1 MSLLICM
8 LVISLIVNVTAS
20 PRHKRQIIDTAA
32 IDTMPLAGDAA
43 VVVEDTVVEDPPVIP
58 AYGMIQQPLRI
69 TMQFLFAKN
78 KFYTYNGYFK
88 FEMKY
93 GKTVLNGKENELVT
107 NKHFSSAAL
116 CQFCV
121 SSTSALLHTLVGG
134 SVHKEKSLI
143 GLLIVARFALFTLAR
158 RAKFHVRYL
167 STSTNCNFQDG
178 KLLFFN
184 IVVHSRPTPCRF
196 MLFNKTATDSSDQ
209 ACSTFAMARTGQFP
223 AIACACQSVSS
234 TNLDA
239 TIKDRRFFSGT
250 FLSSSDTMEKSS
262 KSSSTPSAGRR
273 SRQRRTAE
281 KKNSVGGSVGQLS
294 LLASTADGR
303 KRKSKAGTQL
313 KNLLAPTYKTRC
325 EEFRRV
331 FKEPA
336 ENEKLVIDYSCAYQK
351 EILLHGRMYL
361 SQNWLC
367 FYSNIFKWETQVTI
381 RYKDIVAVT
390 KERTAK
396 IIPNAIYVVTNTNE
410 KLFFTSFSARDK
422 TFMML
427 FRLWQYALLDQ
438 VVYPGDMWS
447 WAQHGYDE
455 ADLSESEVEEEA
467 AVAYEEL
474 GATYGA
480 EMVDSNVGVEIAS
493 SEQIRFR
500 NCRQKGSGSTIRSQ
514 PPPPSS
520 HLSLTNKPASSSSS
534 SSSNSS
540 GRNGG
545 PGLAPKGT
553 KDRLHGKCRSLVDFH
568 GLTMAAAV
576 PDSSSPAPARF
587 TSNDLS
593 ENDNDDLDDDDDE
606 EEACCPCTTH
616 RGRELL
622 NTVCPLSVDQLFLWL
637 FTDSEFFRQLHHVR
651 KSKNMILSDWKIDRT
666 TKAKLRQISYS
677 VAVNHAL
684 APKSCEVVEKQE
696 CTEVS
701 RAGKVYVIKVEVQ
714 NFGIPY
720 SDAFQVD
727 LTYCLTKV
735 AENQCR
741 LRVNAQ
747 VVYRKS
753 CWGIVKRKL
762 LKLEC
767 HRLGLTSALPSDHSV
782 ESNSENKLHIL
793 SEEVEAQDQE
803 SEKSSRAKLEH
814 YAVIIIALL
823 CILILLC
830 LWMLF
835 RQRTEYA
842 ETFHE
847 QQRAECSFEKMI
859 SEFRHLVMQ
868 ESLILQTIVNSSS
881 VQQQLLRNLHQ
892 WNEALQLAVSMLQSA
907 KLTNAENII
916 SSLTVD
922 KFNATTL
929 FTRFTSLWR
938 RVPKG

>member
-1 MSLLICM
+1 MSDICRRRQ
-8 LVISLIVNVTAS
+8 TA
-20 PRHKRQIIDTAA
+20 I
-32 IDTMPLAGDAA
+32 
-43 VVVEDTVVEDPPVIP
+43 
-58 AYGMIQQPLRI
+58 
-69 TMQFLFAKN
+69 
-78 KFYTYNGYFK
+78 FK
-88 FEMKY
+88 ME
-93 GKTVLNGKENELVT
+93 
-107 NKHFSSAAL
+107 
-116 CQFCV
+116 
-121 SSTSALLHTLVGG
+121 
-134 SVHKEKSLI
+134 
-143 GLLIVARFALFTLAR
+143 
-158 RAKFHVRYL
+158 
-167 STSTNCNFQDG
+167 
-178 KLLFFN
+178 
-184 IVVHSRPTPCRF
+184 
-196 MLFNKTATDSSDQ
+196 NKTATDNSDQ
-209 ACSTFAMARTGQFP
+209 TCSTLPMARTGQLP
-223 AIACACQSVSS
+223 AIACACQSISSS

-250 FLSSSDTMEKSS
+250 FLSSSMDTMEKSS
-262 KSSSTPSAGRR
+262 KSSSTASAGRR
-273 SRQRRTAE
+273 SRQRRSE
-281 KKNSVGGSVGQLS
+281 KKNSVGNSVGQLS

-455 ADLSESEVEEEA
+455 ADLSESEVEEAIADEQ
-467 AVAYEEL
+467 L
-474 GATYGA
+474 GATYG
-480 EMVDSNVGVEIAS
+480 EETTVDSNIGVELSS

-500 NCRQKGSGSTIRSQ
+500 NCRQKGSGSTTTVRSRR
-514 PPPPSS
+514 PPFPSR
-520 HLSLTNKPASSSSS
+520 LSLTTNKPALTVGNGGEKPLRTVQSNGATVGSTAVSSGNSSSSSSSTTSSSSS
-534 SSSNSS
+534 SSSS
-540 GRNGG
+540 RNGPVG
-545 PGLAPKGT
+545 AGLAPKGA
-553 KDRLHGKCRSLVDFH
+553 KDRLHGKSRSLVDF
-568 GLTMAAAV
+568 GLTMAAGTATATAV
-576 PDSSSPAPARF
+576 PDSSSPAPAPARF
-587 TSNDLS
+587 TSNDMS
-593 ENDNDDLDDDDDE
+593 ENDDEDDDE
-606 EEACCPCTTH
+606 EEEEEAEEACCPCSTH

-651 KSKNMILSDWKIDRT
+651 KSKNIILSDWKIDRT

-701 RAGKVYVIKVEVQ
+701 KAGKVYVIKVEVQ

-735 AENQCR
+735 GENQCR

-753 CWGIVKRKL
+753 CWGIVKSIIEKNAMVNMLIHFSEMGKL

-793 SEEVEAQDQE
+793 CNDEVEVQNQE
-803 SEKSSRAKLEH
+803 SAKSSRAKLEH

-823 CILILLC
+823 VVIFDISVVSFKKENFGVFFSFHFRLCILILLC

-835 RQRTEYA
+835 WQKTDSA
-842 ETFHE
+842 EIFHE
-847 QQRAECSFEKMI
+847 QRAECSFEKMI

-907 KLTNAENII
+907 KLTNAENVI

-922 KFNATTL
+922 KFNATKL
-929 FTRFTSLWR
+929 FT
-938 RVPKG
+938 

>member
-1 MSLLICM
+1 MSDICRRRR
-8 LVISLIVNVTAS
+8 TA
-20 PRHKRQIIDTAA
+20 I
-32 IDTMPLAGDAA
+32 
-43 VVVEDTVVEDPPVIP
+43 
-58 AYGMIQQPLRI
+58 
-69 TMQFLFAKN
+69 
-78 KFYTYNGYFK
+78 FK
-88 FEMKY
+88 ME
-93 GKTVLNGKENELVT
+93 
-107 NKHFSSAAL
+107 
-116 CQFCV
+116 
-121 SSTSALLHTLVGG
+121 
-134 SVHKEKSLI
+134 
-143 GLLIVARFALFTLAR
+143 
-158 RAKFHVRYL
+158 
-167 STSTNCNFQDG
+167 
-178 KLLFFN
+178 
-184 IVVHSRPTPCRF
+184 
-196 MLFNKTATDSSDQ
+196 NKTATDSSDQ

-273 SRQRRTAE
+273 SRQRRSAE

-313 KNLLAPTYKTRC
+313 KNASDYANVQFVVVYPFFLQLLAPTYKTRC

-500 NCRQKGSGSTIRSQ
+500 NCRQKGSGSTICSRP

-520 HLSLTNKPASSSSS
+520 HLSLTNKPATLAVGDGGVKPLRTVKSNGATGATTATGISSGNISSSSSS

-606 EEACCPCTTH
+606 EEAEEACCPCTTH

-696 CTEVS
+696 CTEFS

-753 CWGIVKRKL
+753 CWGIVKSIIEKNAMVNMLIHFSEMGKL

-793 SEEVEAQDQE
+793 SDEVEAQDQE

-835 RQRTEYA
+835 RQRTDYA

-907 KLTNAENII
+907 KLTNAENLI

-929 FTRFTSLWR
+929 FT
-938 RVPKG
+938 

>member
-1 MSLLICM
+1 LK
-8 LVISLIVNVTAS
+8 LVYKKLQRHAFFKCRPVPILCQLYIGIV
-20 PRHKRQIIDTAA
+20 
-32 IDTMPLAGDAA
+32 
-43 VVVEDTVVEDPPVIP
+43 
-58 AYGMIQQPLRI
+58 AYGQVNQDVH
-69 TMQFLFAKN
+69 FLIES
-78 KFYTYNGYFK
+78 KFI
-88 FEMKY
+88 
-93 GKTVLNGKENELVT
+93 
-107 NKHFSSAAL
+107 
-116 CQFCV
+116 
-121 SSTSALLHTLVGG
+121 
-134 SVHKEKSLI
+134 KEKSLI
-143 GLLIVARFALFTLAR
+143 GLLIVTRFVVFILAR
-158 RAKFHVRYL
+158 RAKVPCQIFVDVDRL
-167 STSTNCNFQDG
+167 QF
-178 KLLFFN
+178 
-184 IVVHSRPTPCRF
+184 SRW
-196 MLFNKTATDSSDQ
+196 KTTDNSDQ
-209 ACSTFAMARTGQFP
+209 TCSTLPMARTGQLP
-223 AIACACQSVSS
+223 AIACACQSISSS

-250 FLSSSDTMEKSS
+250 FLSSSMDTMEKSS
-262 KSSSTPSAGRR
+262 KSSSTASAGRR
-273 SRQRRTAE
+273 SRQRRSE
-281 KKNSVGGSVGQLS
+281 KKNSVGNSVGQLS

-455 ADLSESEVEEEA
+455 ADLSESEVEEAIADEQ
-467 AVAYEEL
+467 L
-474 GATYGA
+474 GATYG
-480 EMVDSNVGVEIAS
+480 EETTVDSNIGVELSS

-500 NCRQKGSGSTIRSQ
+500 NCRQKGSGSTTTVRSRR
-514 PPPPSS
+514 PPFPSR
-520 HLSLTNKPASSSSS
+520 LSLTTNKPALTV
-534 SSSNSS
+534 
-540 GRNGG
+540 GNGG
-545 PGLAPKGT
+545 EKPLRTVQSNGATVVGAGLAPKGA
-553 KDRLHGKCRSLVDFH
+553 KDRLHGKSRSLVDF
-568 GLTMAAAV
+568 GLTMAAGTATATAV
-576 PDSSSPAPARF
+576 SDSSSPAPAPARF
-587 TSNDLS
+587 TSNDMS
-593 ENDNDDLDDDDDE
+593 ENDDEDDDE
-606 EEACCPCTTH
+606 EEEEEAEEACCPCSTH

-651 KSKNMILSDWKIDRT
+651 KSKNIILSDWKIDRT

-701 RAGKVYVIKVEVQ
+701 KAGKVYVIKVEVQ

-735 AENQCR
+735 GENQCR

-753 CWGIVKRKL
+753 CWGIVKSIIEKNAMVNMLIHFSEMGKL

-793 SEEVEAQDQE
+793 CNDEVEVQNQE
-803 SEKSSRAKLEH
+803 SAKSSRAKLEH

-835 RQRTEYA
+835 WQKTDSA
-842 ETFHE
+842 EIFHE
-847 QQRAECSFEKMI
+847 QRAECSFEKMI

-907 KLTNAENII
+907 KLTNAENVI

-922 KFNATTL
+922 KFNATKL
-929 FTRFTSLWR
+929 FT
-938 RVPKG
+938 

>member
-1 MSLLICM
+1 LCQLYIG
-8 LVISLIVNVTAS
+8 IV
-20 PRHKRQIIDTAA
+20 
-32 IDTMPLAGDAA
+32 
-43 VVVEDTVVEDPPVIP
+43 
-58 AYGMIQQPLRI
+58 AYGQVKQDVH
-69 TMQFLFAKN
+69 FLV
-78 KFYTYNGYFK
+78 
-88 FEMKY
+88 EI
-93 GKTVLNGKENELVT
+93 
-107 NKHFSSAAL
+107 
-116 CQFCV
+116 
-121 SSTSALLHTLVGG
+121 
-134 SVHKEKSLI
+134 HKEKSLL
-143 GLLIVARFALFTLAR
+143 GLLIVVRFVVFTLAR
-158 RAKFHVRYL
+158 RAKVPCQIFVDVDRL
-167 STSTNCNFQDG
+167 QF
-178 KLLFFN
+178 
-184 IVVHSRPTPCRF
+184 SRW
-196 MLFNKTATDSSDQ
+196 KTTDNSDQ
-209 ACSTFAMARTGQFP
+209 ACSTLAMARTGQLP
-223 AIACACQSVSS
+223 AIACACQSISS
-234 TNLDA
+234 ANLDA
-239 TIKDRRFFSGT
+239 TIKDRRFFSST
-250 FLSSSDTMEKSS
+250 FLSSSDTLEKSS

-273 SRQRRTAE
+273 SRQRRSE
-281 KKNSVGGSVGQLS
+281 KKNSVSGSVGQLS

-455 ADLSESEVEEEA
+455 ADLSESEVEEVEEA
-467 AVAYEEL
+467 IADEEL
-474 GATYGA
+474 GATYG
-480 EMVDSNVGVEIAS
+480 EETTVDSNIGVELSS

-500 NCRQKGSGSTIRSQ
+500 NCRQKGSGR
-514 PPPPSS
+514 PPLSS
-520 HLSLTNKPASSSSS
+520 RLSLTNNKPALAVGDGGEKPLRTVKSNGVTVGSTAVSSSGNSSSSS
-534 SSSNSS
+534 TTSTSSNGSSS
-540 GRNGG
+540 RNGPVG
-545 PGLAPKGT
+545 AGLAPKGA
-553 KDRLHGKCRSLVDFH
+553 KDRLHGKSRSLVDF
-568 GLTMAAAV
+568 GLTMAAGTATATAV

-593 ENDNDDLDDDDDE
+593 ENDDEEDDE
-606 EEACCPCTTH
+606 EEEEAEEACCPCSTH

-651 KSKNMILSDWKIDRT
+651 KSKTIG
-666 TKAKLRQISYS
+666 KLIELQKPNSG
-677 VAVNHAL
+677 
-684 APKSCEVVEKQE
+684 KSAIQWHK
-696 CTEVS
+696 
-701 RAGKVYVIKVEVQ
+701 AGKVYVIKVEVQ

-753 CWGIVKRKL
+753 CWGIVKSIIEKNAMVNMLIHFSEMGKL

-767 HRLGLTSALPSDHSV
+767 HRLGLTSALPSDDHSV

-793 SEEVEAQDQE
+793 CNDEVEAQDQE
-803 SEKSSRAKLEH
+803 SAKSSRAKLEH

-835 RQRTEYA
+835 RQKTDSA
-842 ETFHE
+842 EIFHK
-847 QQRAECSFEKMI
+847 QRAECSFEKMI

-892 WNEALQLAVSMLQSA
+892 WNEALQLAVSMLQSE
-907 KLTNAENII
+907 KLTNAENVI

-922 KFNATTL
+922 KFNATKL
-929 FTRFTSLWR
+929 FT
-938 RVPKG
+938 